1 MTKDYV
7 EGACSTHGIAVLMY
21 NILFGKSQGMR
32 LFVKPMCV

>member
-7 EGACSTHGIAVLMY
+7 ECACSTHGIVLLMY

-32 LFVKPMCV
+32 FVVEHMRV